1 MPETAKD
8 GLVAR
13 GDSFMQAGRFEE
25 ALALFEE
32 ALKLDGRDP
41 DLWNRAGVA
50 LRSLGRYAESV
61 EYFERSLRID
71 PRDRNSS

>member
-1 MPETAKD
+1 MAGTAKD

-13 GDSFMQAGRFEE
+13 GDSLMQEGRFEE

-32 ALKLDGRDP
+32 ALKLDGGDP

-50 LRSLGRYAESV
+50 LRSLGRYTESV

-71 PRDRNSS
+71 PRDRDSS

>member
-13 GDSFMQAGRFEE
+13 GDSLMQAGRFEE

-32 ALKLDGRDP
+32 ALKLDGGDP

-50 LRSLGRYAESV
+50 LRGLGRYAESV

-71 PRDRNSS
+71 PRDRNAS